1 MRILTTL
8 LILVLSMSSLSAH
21 AQGTAESEAE
31 GVLLRYFDALSQGDT
46 LTLRSVMGGTLLETQ
61 SPLLD
66 NPAYPAWLVETFAGA
81 RFSIDSVETLSEVEV
96 AIEASIVFGV
106 DDAIPRRYLL
116 RREITESDALG
127 AFRIYDETGP
137 GLR

>member
-1 MRILTTL
+1 MRILITL
-8 LILVLSMSSLSAH
+8 LILVLSMSSLSIH

-66 NPAYPAWLVETFAGA
+66 NPTYPAWLVETFAGA
-81 RFSIDSVETLSEVEV
+81 SFSIDGIETLSEAEV

-116 RREITESDALG
+116 RRETTESDTLG
-127 AFRIYDETGP
+127 AFRIHEESGP
-137 GLR
+137 EVR